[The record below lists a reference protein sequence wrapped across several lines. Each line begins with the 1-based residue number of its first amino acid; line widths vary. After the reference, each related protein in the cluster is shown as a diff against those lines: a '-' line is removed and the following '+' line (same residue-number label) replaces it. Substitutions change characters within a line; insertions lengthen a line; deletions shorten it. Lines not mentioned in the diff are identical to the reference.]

1 MTARLDENIEKAR
14 RHLARFERAP
24 LEHFIDGA
32 FRPAASGEL
41 FDDFAPVDGLRLGR
55 IAAGDARDVDLA
67 AAAAARAFPAWRDLP
82 GAERRRLLHRIADAV
97 EARAEETLEFCGL
110 LVLIYTQLMLLSTRV
125 SEARLQ
131 LRFGPRSSAAGERSL
146 DHNADSRRA
155 PSRYPSAASR
165 P

>member
-1 MTARLDENIEKAR
+1 MSWPLHELLTEPVR
-14 RHLARFERAP
+14 RQLGTSGLFLFAWIIPYSVAVLALAVWAGP
-24 LEHFIDGA
+24 QLW
-32 FRPAASGEL
+32 
-41 FDDFAPVDGLRLGR
+41 RLGR
-55 IAAGDARDVDLA
+55 RFRVLFGVA
-67 AAAAARAFPAWRDLP
+67 AALFLCGAVGVEMLGGRYYEAHQTFDLTY
-82 GAERRRLLHRIADAV
+82 RLHQTV
-97 EARAEETLEFCGL
+97 EETLEFCGL

-131 LRFGPRSSAAGERSL
+131 LRFGPRSRAAGERSL